1 MTKAVFPGSFD
12 PLTKGHLNLIQRAS
26 HLFDELIVTVGTNI
40 SKQSL
45 FTPDERVA
53 LIQKS
58 VADLPNVTVR
68 TEGGLTVDF
77 VKSVNASVI
86 LRGLRN
92 SKDYEYEAGIAQ
104 MNHYLDN
111 GIETLFL
118 LTDAKYAFIS
128 SSLLKEVLHFGGD
141 ISELVPPA
149 VAAALAEK

>member
-40 SKQSL
+40 SKRSL

>member
-12 PLTKGHLNLIQRAS
+12 PLTMGHLNLIKRAS
-26 HLFDELIVTVGTNI
+26 RLFDELIVTVGTNI
-40 SKQSL
+40 SKRSV

-58 VADLPNVTVR
+58 VADLPNVTMR

-149 VAAALAEK
+149 VATALAEK

>member
-12 PLTKGHLNLIQRAS
+12 PLTMGHLNLIQRAS
-26 HLFDELIVTVGTNI
+26 GLFDELIVTVGTNI
-40 SKQSL
+40 SKRSL

-53 LIQKS
+53 LIQES
-58 VADLPNVTVR
+58 VADLSNVRVQM
-68 TEGGLTVDF
+68 ESGLTVDF

-149 VAAALAEK
+149 VVAALAKK

>member
-12 PLTKGHLNLIQRAS
+12 PLTMGHLNLIQRAS
-26 HLFDELIVTVGTNI
+26 GLFDELIVTVGTNI
-40 SKQSL
+40 SKRSL

-53 LIQKS
+53 LIQES
-58 VADLPNVTVR
+58 VADLSNVRVQM
-68 TEGGLTVDF
+68 ESGLTVDF

-92 SKDYEYEAGIAQ
+92 SKDYDYEAGIAQ

-149 VAAALAEK
+149 VVAALAKK

>member
-12 PLTKGHLNLIQRAS
+12 PLTMGHLNLIQRAS
-26 HLFDELIVTVGTNI
+26 GLFDELIVTVGTNI
-40 SKQSL
+40 SKRAL

-53 LIQKS
+53 LIQES
-58 VADLPNVTVR
+58 VADLSNVRVQM
-68 TEGGLTVDF
+68 ESGLTVDF

-149 VAAALAEK
+149 VVAALAKK

>member
-12 PLTKGHLNLIQRAS
+12 PLTMGHLNLIKRAS
-26 HLFDELIVTVGTNI
+26 RLFDELIVTVGTNI
-40 SKQSL
+40 SKRSV

-149 VAAALAEK
+149 VATALAEK